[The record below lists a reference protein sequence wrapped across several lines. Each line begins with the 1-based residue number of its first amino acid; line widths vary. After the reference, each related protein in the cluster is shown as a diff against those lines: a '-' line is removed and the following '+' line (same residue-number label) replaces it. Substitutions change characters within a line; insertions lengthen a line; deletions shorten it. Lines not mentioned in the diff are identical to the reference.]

1 MIHITVPATSANIGA
16 GFDSLGLALN
26 LQNEIY
32 MEEWDLSLIH
42 ICISSSSSQWYC
54 CTNFLRIRG
63 MMTYPPP
70 KVKALRVKVEEN
82 SFQ

>member
-1 MIHITVPATSANIGA
+1 MMMA
-16 GFDSLGLALN
+16 ALTAMGPG
-26 LQNEIY
+26 EDWA
-32 MEEWDLSLIH
+32 MAVKSS
-42 ICISSSSSQWYC
+42 ISSSSSQWYC